1 VVGSPIAIGATPFG
15 IAITPDGRSAYVTN
29 YSAGKVSMIDTQAKQ
44 MAGLPIGVGMKPSG
58 IAITPDGREAFLT
71 NGASSSVSVIDTET
85 NQVLGS
91 PITVG
96 TSPSGIAITPDG
108 RFAYVAIQG
117 SNSISVIDT
126 QTNQVVGSPIPVGEH
141 PDGIAITPDGRFAY
155 VVNGN
160 TDNVSVIDTQTNQV
174 FGTPTGVGHMPNGI
188 AITPDGRFAY
198 VTNEGS
204 ESVSVI
210 DTQTNHVVGT
220 PITVGAGPTGIAIAP
235 DQPPVASFSDLGA
248 RARPGVPLT
257 FSASASSDPDGSIA
271 RYAWQ
276 FGDGQSALEGGAAPS
291 HTYAQPGTYQVKLT
305 LTDNEDCS
313 TALVFTGQT
322 AACNGR
328 PSASMTQAI
337 EVAFPGVRVK
347 CPGRSR
353 PRGCKIELQ
362 AVSKKHGGQAESALA
377 RAKAKA
383 GKAVV
388 VGLQPKA
395 KFLAKLAA
403 AKKILVREK
412 LTIKGAKRTS
422 YRRLAVVR

>member
-1 VVGSPIAIGATPFG
+1 
-15 IAITPDGRSAYVTN
+15 
-29 YSAGKVSMIDTQAKQ
+29 
-44 MAGLPIGVGMKPSG
+44 
-58 IAITPDGREAFLT
+58 
-71 NGASSSVSVIDTET
+71 
-85 NQVLGS
+85 
-91 PITVG
+91 
-96 TSPSGIAITPDG
+96 
-108 RFAYVAIQG
+108 
-117 SNSISVIDT
+117 VIDT

-174 FGTPTGVGHMPNGI
+174 FGTPTGVGHMPNGIAITPDGRFAYVTNEGSESVSVINTQINLVVGPPIEVGAIPEGI